1 MVYLYI
7 FFSVIILLAAYMRF
21 EAGMLLVRHVWLTK
35 STGCLKVIQL
45 SDIHTDMLKVS
56 VKAVKAAI
64 DKENPD
70 AVIMT
75 GDYISKPEQIPAFL
89 RFIKA
94 LDLKCSAYMCLGNH
108 DYKAFGYG
116 ADGKSPDMAGLMKFI
131 SSVEDAGIAVLDNKA
146 VCLEKSSK
154 SYNLIGIGDLRYNNH
169 NVAKAMG
176 KLDSRAFA
184 NLCIS
189 HNPDIVFEIP
199 RGKID
204 YLFCGHFHGGQ
215 IWAPFNIEFSL
226 MRKEKLCR
234 MGINRGLHSINGIN
248 LYINRGLGNVCV
260 PLRFLSPPELTVF
273 YLP

>member
-7 FFSVIILLAAYMRF
+7 LFSVVILLAAYMRF
-21 EAGMLLVRHVWLTK
+21 EAGMLSVRHVRLTK
-35 STGCLKVIQL
+35 SADCLKVIQL
-45 SDIHTDMLKVS
+45 SDIHTDMLKVP

-64 DKENPD
+64 AKENPD
-70 AVIMT
+70 LVIMT
-75 GDYISKPEQIPAFL
+75 GDYISRPEYIPAFL
-89 RFIKA
+89 RFIKE

-116 ADGKSPDMAGLMKFI
+116 VSGTPPDRAGLMKFI
-131 SSVEDAGIAVLDNKA
+131 SAVEDAGIAMLDNKA
-146 VCLEKSSK
+146 VCWENNSK

-169 NVAKAMG
+169 DVAKAMG
-176 KLDSRAFA
+176 ELNNRAFA

-199 RGKID
+199 RGKVD

-234 MGINRGLHSINGIN
+234 MGINRGLHRINGIN

-260 PLRFLSPPELTVF
+260 PLRFMSPPELTVF